1 MISWQQ
7 RNGFEIAR
15 INVSLETT
23 MSSNFAASTI
33 AEICSFGVSW
43 KMLFESD
50 EYGSSPEK
58 GSRGGGG

>member
-7 RNGFEIAR
+7 GNGIEIAR

-23 MSSNFAASTI
+23 MSSHFAASAI
-33 AEICSFGVSW
+33 AEICSISC

>member
-1 MISWQQ
+1 
-7 RNGFEIAR
+7 
-15 INVSLETT
+15 LETT
-23 MSSNFAASTI
+23 MSSHFAASTI
-33 AEICSFGVSW
+33 AEICSFGISC